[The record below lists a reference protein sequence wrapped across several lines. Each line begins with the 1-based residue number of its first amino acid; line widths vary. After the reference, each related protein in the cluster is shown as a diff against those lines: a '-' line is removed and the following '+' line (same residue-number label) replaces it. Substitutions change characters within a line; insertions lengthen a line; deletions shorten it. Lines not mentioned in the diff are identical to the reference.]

1 MVTTVTD
8 LRAGDVL
15 IFEGDIPHRGCSYTE
30 PCSALHVYLD
40 VTGVVREADPNTHGS
55 FHRVHGRIFR
65 MRKKGCT

>member
-1 MVTTVTD
+1 MVTTIRD

-15 IFEGDIPHRGCSYTE
+15 IFEGDIPHRGCSYLK

-40 VTGVVREADPNTHGS
+40 VPEVARVDDPNAHGS

-65 MRKKGCT
+65 MRFA